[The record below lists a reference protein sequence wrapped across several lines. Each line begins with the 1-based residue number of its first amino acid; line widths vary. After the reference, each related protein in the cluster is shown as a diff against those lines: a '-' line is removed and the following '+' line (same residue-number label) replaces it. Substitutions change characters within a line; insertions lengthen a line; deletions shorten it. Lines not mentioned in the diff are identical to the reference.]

1 MAKFTITNMG
11 LDQENKIMAS
21 ILDEV
26 SRNGK
31 YTLPIKNAVDFENL
45 MANRLVQ
52 YKILQREFIKSTLV
66 NRGTGKEIPGN
77 LIPNIYEYTEGDNF
91 VAAKIKGAHNF
102 IKEEQ
107 NRLNPSLLRGTLIN
121 MDKSN
126 IISTL
131 IGIFIGWLLTKFF
144 S

>member
-1 MAKFTITNMG
+1 MAKFTITSMG
-11 LDQENKIMAS
+11 LDQENRIMES
-21 ILDEV
+21 ILDQV

-31 YTLPIKNAVDFENL
+31 YSLQIKNNVEFEDL

-52 YKILQREFIKSTLV
+52 YKILKREFIKSTLI
-66 NRGTGKEIPGN
+66 NRGTGKEIPVN
-77 LIPNIYEYTEGDNF
+77 LLPNIFEYTEGDNF
-91 VAAKIKGAHNF
+91 VAAKLMGAHKF
-102 IKEEQ
+102 IKKEKD
-107 NRLNPSLLRGTLIN
+107 RLNPSFLRNLAIN

-131 IGIFIGWLLTKFF
+131 IGVIIGWLLTIIF